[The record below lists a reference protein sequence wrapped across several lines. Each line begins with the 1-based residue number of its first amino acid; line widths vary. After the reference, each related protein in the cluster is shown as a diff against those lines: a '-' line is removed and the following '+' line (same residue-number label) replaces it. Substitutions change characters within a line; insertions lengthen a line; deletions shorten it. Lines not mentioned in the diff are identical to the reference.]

1 MKRLVTYYF
10 LLLAYSN
17 AFFALRPPLTITDDR
32 LASLKHLFGDEL
44 PRLTEW
50 FFQYPWWPR
59 IGAVICIIGVV
70 LSLLGKVKDSI
81 LRRLLVVFIIVE
93 LGVMFLFML
102 TSLMARC

>member
-1 MKRLVTYYF
+1 MKRLTTYYF

-32 LASLKHLFGDEL
+32 LADFKHLFGDEL

-59 IGAVICIIGVV
+59 IGAVVCVIGAV
-70 LSLLGKVKDSI
+70 LSLLGIVKDST
-81 LRRLLVVFIIVE
+81 LKRLLIVFLILE
-93 LGVMFLFML
+93 LGVMFLFMM
-102 TSLMARC
+102 TSLMARP